1 MTMSEQFFIADRATL
16 DGATDL
22 IARFGDHAT
31 LEAAALAD
39 RSRDLG
45 NLVHFCRWR
54 QVERVILMLGMAEAA
69 GTVH

>member
-1 MTMSEQFFIADRATL
+1 MDEIFFIADRATL

-22 IARFGDHAT
+22 IARFGDHAP
-31 LEAAALAD
+31 LEAAALAG

-54 QVERVILMLGMAEAA
+54 QVERVIALLELEEAT